1 MRFLASLAWRAA
13 CLSALSAS
21 VAAAQGYR
29 LRLDNRV
36 QSVSWRG
43 VVPGTIARAD
53 AIEQSN
59 GGFLTP
65 DGHAALCGPE
75 RCTFFTPGPVL
86 RGIPWV
92 SHGDLSAWGFGLT
105 GLSLRASARWAT
117 DLGEGTTW
125 PGTAPAV
132 ELVEGYLEYARERL
146 TARAGRQFLTSRL
159 GAYGLDGGRVTA
171 RDLLRGLE
179 ITAYAGWGLAR
190 GVSLPVTDAAL
201 NPLQDFQPRDRQVVA
216 GAEAALT
223 SRIVDARAEYRR
235 EVDPAVDYFVSERAA
250 ASLAVRPLPELGISG
265 GAEYDLAFGQV
276 GSADFSVQWI
286 GRGFTLGGGWRRY
299 RPFFDLWT
307 IWGAFSPVAHHT
319 VHASGSI
326 SPIRQVALHFRGER
340 YEFEES
346 GALTPTTDVED
357 HGWRV
362 QGGAA
367 WSPEARWNLE
377 AGYQAEFGPGASSRG
392 FDVRA
397 TWLPSPAVWFTA
409 HGARM
414 KRPLEL
420 RYSDADLTVIGLD
433 AEYRPNPRWRLGLQ
447 AAQWQEE
454 RDRPDASALDWNQ
467 LRLAARVTL
476 LFGTSADRLPLPRAV
491 RSAGRET
498 P

>member
-1 MRFLASLAWRAA
+1 MRRAA
-13 CLSALSAS
+13 GVAWS
-21 VAAAQGYR
+21 VACLTLVGPSAAEAQGYR

-43 VVPGTIARAD
+43 VIPGSMARAD
-53 AIEQSN
+53 AIEQPD

-65 DGHAALCGPE
+65 DGHAALCGPA
-75 RCTFFTPGPVL
+75 RCTFFTPGPIL

-92 SHGDLSAWGFGLT
+92 SHGDLSAWGFGVR
-105 GLSLRASARWAT
+105 GLSLRASGRWAT
-117 DLGEGTTW
+117 DLGDGTTW
-125 PGTAPAV
+125 PGTEPAV

-146 TARAGRQFLTSRL
+146 TARVGRQFLTSRL
-159 GAYGLDGGRVTA
+159 GAYGLDGGHATV

-179 ITAYAGWGLAR
+179 LTAYAGWGLAR

-250 ASLAVRPLPELGISG
+250 ASLAIRPLATLGISG
-265 GAEYDLAFGQV
+265 GAEYDLAFGHV
-276 GSADFSVQWI
+276 GSADFAVNWI

-319 VHASGSI
+319 VHASGSVN
-326 SPIRQVALHFRGER
+326 PVRNLTLHARGER
-340 YEFEES
+340 FQFEDTE
-346 GALTPTTDVED
+346 ALTPITDVED
-357 HGWRV
+357 RGWRIK
-362 QGGAA
+362 GGAGWA
-367 WSPEARWNLE
+367 PDSHWHLE
-377 AGYQAEFGPGASSRG
+377 AGYHEEFGPGASSRG
-392 FDVRA
+392 IDLRA
-397 TWLPSPAVWFTA
+397 TWLPSSALWFTA

-420 RYSDADLTVIGLD
+420 RYSDADLTVIGVD
-433 AEYRPNPRWRLGLQ
+433 AEYRPNPRWRLGVQ
-447 AAQWQEE
+447 AARWQEE

-467 LRLAARVTL
+467 VRLAARVTL

-491 RSAGRET
+491 RSAGGGA